1 MTDTK
6 TYQVNGA
13 SVIITAR
20 NRQYHIDLNICVDLS
35 ALDADEPD
43 HSDHNLIKYQDL
55 PSYKTGQSYWW
66 AKTYH
71 NVTVHTGS
79 QARRVIKN
87 ALVKID
93 DAISAAI
100 IARNARKAEMAEVW
114 K

>member
-6 TYQVNGA
+6 NYQVNGA

-20 NRQYHIDLNICVDLS
+20 NRQYYIDLNICVDLS
-35 ALDADEPD
+35 ALDVDEPD
-43 HSDHNLIKYQDL
+43 HSDHNLINYLDL
-55 PSYKTGQSYWW
+55 PGYKTGQSYWW

-71 NVTVHTGS
+71 NVTVRTGS
-79 QARRVIKN
+79 QARRVIKH
-87 ALVKID
+87 ALAKID